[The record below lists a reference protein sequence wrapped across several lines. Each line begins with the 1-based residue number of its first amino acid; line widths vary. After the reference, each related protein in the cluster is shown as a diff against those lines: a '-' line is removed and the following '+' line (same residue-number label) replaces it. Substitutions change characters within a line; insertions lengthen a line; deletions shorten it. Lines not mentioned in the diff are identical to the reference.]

1 VTPVAFASGC
11 AGQVNTGGGGGAGG
25 QAAESPADGPK
36 PGNNGG
42 SGVVIVV
49 EPQGTKTFVAGGI
62 WSMEEQYDNK
72 LAGNW
77 TS

>member
-1 VTPVAFASGC
+1 
-11 AGQVNTGGGGGAGG
+11 
-25 QAAESPADGPK
+25 
-36 PGNNGG
+36 
-42 SGVVIVV
+42 VIIV
-49 EPQGTKTFVAGGI
+49 EPQGTKTIIAGGV